1 VISFLPSLLIAWG
14 GVTAVLA
21 VLVIY
26 RSLVAMKEDDQL
38 FLDPAEWQLERE
50 QQGILRELGRLT
62 PFIKG
67 VGAVSIVLL
76 AVIVVISVYRSVLEL
91 ASPNLQP

>member
-1 VISFLPSLLIAWG
+1 MISFLPSLLIAWG

-21 VLVIY
+21 VLLIY

-50 QQGILRELGRLT
+50 QQSILRQLGRLT

-67 VGAVSIVLL
+67 VAAISIALL
-76 AVIVVISVYRSVLEL
+76 AVIAGVWIYRSVLEL
-91 ASPNLQP
+91 TSSTLQP

>member
-1 VISFLPSLLIAWG
+1 MISLLPSLLIVWG
-14 GVTAVLA
+14 SVTAVLA
-21 VLVIY
+21 LLLIY

-50 QQGILRELGRLT
+50 QRSILMQLGRLT

-67 VGAVSIVLL
+67 LAAVSIALL
-76 AVIVVISVYRSVLEL
+76 VVIAGVWIYRSVLQL
-91 ASPNLQP
+91 ASSTLQP

>member
-1 VISFLPSLLIAWG
+1 MISVLPSLLIVWG
-14 GVTAVLA
+14 TVTTVLA
-21 VLVIY
+21 VLLIY

-50 QQGILRELGRLT
+50 QQSILIQLGRLT

-67 VGAVSIVLL
+67 LAAVSIVLL
-76 AVIVVISVYRSVLEL
+76 AMIAGVWIYRSILAL
-91 ASPNLQP
+91 ASSTLQP

>member
-1 VISFLPSLLIAWG
+1 MISLLPSLLIVWG
-14 GVTAVLA
+14 SVTAVLA
-21 VLVIY
+21 LLLIY

-50 QQGILRELGRLT
+50 QQSILRELGRLT

-67 VGAVSIVLL
+67 VAAVSIALL
-76 AVIVVISVYRSVLEL
+76 AVIAGVWIYRIVLEL
-91 ASPNLQP
+91 ATFTPQP

>member
-1 VISFLPSLLIAWG
+1 MISLLPSLLIAWG
-14 GVTAVLA
+14 SVTAVLA
-21 VLVIY
+21 ALLIY

-50 QQGILRELGRLT
+50 QKSILRQLGRLT

-67 VGAVSIVLL
+67 VAAISIALL
-76 AVIVVISVYRSVLEL
+76 AVITGVWIYRSIL
-91 ASPNLQP
+91 ALVNSTQP